1 MVVESNSEF
10 ISMFKGLISD
20 SINIEMSTGYF
31 STTIFE
37 IFYEEFNNL
46 KNNNGLIKIIIG
58 ADTGVDEF
66 NLLKKIETMS
76 QSDASFEITEFY
88 FGDLTSLSNE
98 TLKMLIT
105 LFQRNQIEI
114 KVGFSESGG
123 IYHSKYYIF
132 DGNEENVVING
143 SLNLTYSGL
152 YRNYELVHL
161 YVDKQEV
168 ASYKQIFHN
177 TWNNI
182 TPNARC
188 EPLSSIVINKITK
201 ELESRGC
208 SLDNVLETSI
218 QLRDYQEEAVDS
230 LLASNM
236 NGFLK
241 MATGTGKTLT
251 SICALKK
258 YKEHT
263 NSNLNVHVVVPY
275 IHLATQWVDS
285 IINIFPEASILECHT
300 SKSIWIENF
309 NNTRYE
315 SLSNDCFSVFVNN
328 SFNNNINT
336 IKYSIP
342 KNTILIVDEAHN
354 LTEENIEDMF
364 ELKYFH
370 KIGLSATPEHYMFE
384 ERTRQLF
391 GYFSGCF
398 FEYGLAEA
406 INNNYL
412 TKYNYYP
419 MMINLDDKE
428 IDEYKKIDLKIKNNE
443 DKNEILKLLEKRNY
457 LLSSATGKVIR
468 LQEELRIKE
477 LDKSLIYCNPG
488 TVRGTDISYL
498 EYIATAIKEIRP
510 RDHLEK
516 ITASESKE
524 ERLEIVKR
532 LEDGSTEAI
541 LAIRCLDEGFDIPTV
556 KEAYILSSTR
566 NPKEFI
572 QRRGRVLRKFP
583 GKSITNIYDFIV
595 AIDGEILKAEQFRF
609 KEYASLANNQT
620 DIGNFINRNGWEE

>member
-58 ADTGVDEF
+58 ADTNVDEF
-66 NLLKKIETMS
+66 NLLKKIEKMS
-76 QSDASFEITEFY
+76 QSDACIEIAGFY
-88 FGDLTSLSNE
+88 FGDLSSLSNE
-98 TLKMLIT
+98 TLKMMIA

-114 KVGFSESGG
+114 KVGFSENGG

-132 DGNEENVVING
+132 ESDEKNVVVNG

-152 YRNYELVHL
+152 YRNYELVHI
-161 YVDKQEV
+161 YESKSEII
-168 ASYKQIFHN
+168 SYKQVFHN
-177 TWNNI
+177 SWNNI

-188 EPLSSIVINKITK
+188 ESLSNIVINKITK

-208 SLDNVLETSI
+208 SIDTVLETSI
-218 QLRDYQEEAVDS
+218 KLRDYQEEAIGS
-230 LLASNM
+230 LLANNM

-241 MATGTGKTLT
+241 MATGTGKTFT
-251 SICALKK
+251 SIYALKR
-258 YKEHT
+258 YKEQT
-263 NSNLNVHVVVPY
+263 NISLNVHIVVPY
-275 IHLATQWVDS
+275 IHLATQWVES
-285 IINIFPEASILECHT
+285 ITNIFPEASILECHT
-300 SKSIWIENF
+300 NKNLWIENF

-315 SLSNDCFSVFVNN
+315 CLSSDCFSVFVNK

-406 INNNYL
+406 INNDYL

-419 MMINLDDKE
+419 MVINLNDEE

-443 DKNEILKLLEKRNY
+443 DKNEILKLLEERNY

-468 LQEELRIKE
+468 LQDELRKKE
-477 LDKSLIYCNPG
+477 LDKSLVYCNPG

-532 LEDGSTEAI
+532 LENGSTEAI
-541 LAIRCLDEGFDIPTV
+541 LAIKCLDEGFDIPVV

-620 DIGNFINRNGWEE
+620 EINNFINRNGWES